1 MACMANHQAHS
12 SHHYRVVVVGG
23 GLAGLAAARMLAD
36 HYSLTDTQAVLIL
49 EAGTSLGGRIKHI
62 TGLVPWPVEVGPEF
76 IHGTMNSSFKD
87 IADRMKCQMRE
98 LPYHILFI
106 VVFIC
111 WFYISFSVSTTSYSI
126 DSLQAG

>member
-62 TGLVPWPVEVGPEF
+62 TGLVPWPVEVGVECGVSLDF
-76 IHGTMNSSFKD
+76 LSVTRFGWFCGGKLMQFE
-87 IADRMKCQMRE
+87 RE
-98 LPYHILFI
+98 
-106 VVFIC
+106 
-111 WFYISFSVSTTSYSI
+111 TT
-126 DSLQAG
+126 